1 MSVYFALVVLL
12 PVPRTG
18 GTARN
23 MYLLFPSDDAS
34 SWALMIAWTR
44 GSDAGLSM
52 DGGLKGSSY
61 R

>member
-1 MSVYFALVVLL
+1 
-12 PVPRTG
+12 
-18 GTARN
+18 
-23 MYLLFPSDDAS
+23 MYLLFPFDDAL